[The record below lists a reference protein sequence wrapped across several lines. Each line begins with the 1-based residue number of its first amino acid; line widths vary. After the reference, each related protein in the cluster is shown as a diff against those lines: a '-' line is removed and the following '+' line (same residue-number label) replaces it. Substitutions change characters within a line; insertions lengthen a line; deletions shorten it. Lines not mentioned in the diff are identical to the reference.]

1 MEMKTC
7 VLLTLLTLCCP
18 LVLVAGDFEDFLGA
32 MIIGSMIGVSESLFF
47 YDEDG
52 IDDDDDEVDDND
64 VDDKE

>member
-1 MEMKTC
+1 MKTC

-32 MIIGSMIGVSESLFF
+32 MIIGSMIGVSESLF
-47 YDEDG
+47 YDEDD
-52 IDDDDDEVDDND
+52 IDDDEYAVNDND